1 MDISKLGILGFLDAL
16 SGVETVQ
23 FARRVERLGYS
34 ALWVPEI
41 MGREI
46 FSLST
51 HLLSQT
57 ENLVVGTG
65 VAIAF
70 SYEPIVVASVSK
82 TLGEFFPDRFL
93 LGLGVSNASANA
105 RRGVA
110 YEKPLGFMRDYL
122 AKMKAAPY
130 NAPAPQHEPPVVIA
144 AMMPKML
151 QLAASETRG
160 TLTYFTTT
168 EQIARTREALG
179 PNPWLCA
186 VQAVIL
192 ETDPTKARSMAR
204 RYMKTYLAIDHYV
217 YRLKRLGYNDEDFA
231 NGGSDRLVDAIVAWG
246 NEEKIQLH
254 IAKQLTAGA
263 THVSILPLHP
273 EGRMQ
278 PDERA
283 IEALAPA
290 QL

>member
-1 MDISKLGILGFLDAL
+1 MDLSKIGVLGFLDAL
-16 SGVETVQ
+16 SGAETVR
-23 FARRVERLGYS
+23 FARTIERLGYS
-34 ALWVPEI
+34 VLWVPEL

-51 HLLSQT
+51 QLLSQT
-57 ENLVVGTG
+57 EKLVVGTG

-70 SYEPIVVASVSK
+70 SYEPIIVAGVTK
-82 TLGEFFPDRFL
+82 TLGELFDDRFI
-93 LGLGVSNASANA
+93 LGLGVSNAAANA

-110 YEKPLGFMRDYL
+110 YEKPLAFMRDYL

-151 QLAASETRG
+151 QLAATATQG

-168 EQIARTREALG
+168 EQVARTREALG
-179 PNPWLCA
+179 PQPWLCA
-186 VQAVIL
+186 IQAVIL

-217 YRLKRLGYNDEDFA
+217 YRLKRLGYSEEDFA

-246 NEEKIQLH
+246 DEEKIQLH
-254 IAKQLTAGA
+254 LAKQLTAGA

-273 EGRMQ
+273 EGGLRPMSA
-278 PDERA
+278 RLKA
-283 IEALAPA
+283 APMC
-290 QL
+290 

>member
-1 MDISKLGILGFLDAL
+1 MDLSKIGVLGFLDAL
-16 SGVETVQ
+16 SGEETIT
-23 FARRVERLGYS
+23 FARNIERFGYS
-34 ALWVPEI
+34 ALWVPEL

-57 ENLVVGTG
+57 EKLVIGMG

-70 SYEPIVVASVSK
+70 SYEPIVVAGVTK
-82 TLGEFFPDRFL
+82 TLGEFFENRFI

-122 AKMKAAPY
+122 ARMKAAPY
-130 NAPAPQHEPPVVIA
+130 NAPAPQHTPPVVIA

-151 QLAASETRG
+151 QLAAAETQG

-168 EQIARTREALG
+168 EQVARTRKALG
-179 PNPWLCA
+179 ANPWLCA
-186 VQAVIL
+186 IQAVIL
-192 ETDPTKARSMAR
+192 ETDPAKARATAR

-217 YRLKRLGYNDEDFA
+217 HRLKQLGYGDEDFA
-231 NGGSDRLVDAIVAWG
+231 GGGSDRLVDAIVAWG

-273 EGRMQ
+273 EGGLR

-283 IEALAPA
+283 LEALAPA
-290 QL
+290 RL

>member
-1 MDISKLGILGFLDAL
+1 MDLSKIGVLGFLDGLNGA
-16 SGVETVQ
+16 ETVR
-23 FARRVERLGYS
+23 FAHNVERYGYS
-34 ALWVPEI
+34 MLWVPEL

-51 HLLSQT
+51 HLLTQT
-57 ENLVVGTG
+57 ERLVVGTG

-70 SYEPIVVASVSK
+70 SYEPIVVAGVTK
-82 TLGEFFPDRFL
+82 TLGEFFPDRFI

-110 YEKPLGFMRDYL
+110 YEKPLGFMRDYV
-122 AKMKAAPY
+122 AKIKAAPY
-130 NAPAPQHEPPVVIA
+130 HAPTPQHDPPVVIA

-151 QLAASETRG
+151 RLAATETRG

-168 EQIARTREALG
+168 EQIGHTRAALG
-179 PNPWLCA
+179 PQPWLCA
-186 VQAVIL
+186 IQAIIL
-192 ETDPTKARSMAR
+192 EADPAKARSIAR

-217 YRLKRLGYNDEDFA
+217 YRLKRLGYSDDDFA

-273 EGRMQ
+273 DGGLR

-283 IEALAPA
+283 IEAFAPVQA
-290 QL
+290 

>member
-1 MDISKLGILGFLDAL
+1 MDLSRLGVLGFLDGLTGPEVRRFAHQ
-16 SGVETVQ
+16 VEQ
-23 FARRVERLGYS
+23 LGYS
-34 ALWVPEI
+34 VLWIPEV

-46 FSLST
+46 FSTST
-51 HLLSQT
+51 YVLSQT
-57 ENLVVGTG
+57 ERLVVGTG

-70 SYEPIVVASVSK
+70 SYKPIVVAGAAK
-82 TLGEFFPDRFL
+82 TLGELFEDRFI
-93 LGLGVSNASANA
+93 LGLGVSNQMANA

-110 YEKPLGFMRDYL
+110 YEKPLRFMREYV

-130 NAPAPQHEPPVVIA
+130 NAPAPRQEPPVVIA

-151 QLAASETRG
+151 QLAATAAQG

-179 PNPWLCA
+179 STPWLCA
-186 VQAVIL
+186 IQAVIL
-192 ETDPTKARSMAR
+192 ETEATKARTMAR

-217 YRLKRLGYNDEDFA
+217 HRLKNIGYTEEDLA
-231 NGGSDRLVDAIVAWG
+231 NGGSDRLVDALVAWG
-246 NEEKIQLH
+246 DAAKIRAH
-254 IAKQLTAGA
+254 VDKQFAAGA

-273 EGRMQ
+273 DGSLR

-283 IEALAPA
+283 LEALAPR
-290 QL
+290 

>member
-1 MDISKLGILGFLDAL
+1 MDLSKIGVLGFLDAL
-16 SGVETVQ
+16 SGADTVQ
-23 FARRVERLGYS
+23 FARTVERLGYS
-34 ALWVPEI
+34 VLWVPEL

-51 HLLSQT
+51 QLLSQT
-57 ENLVVGTG
+57 EKLVVGTG

-70 SYEPIVVASVSK
+70 SYEPIVIAGVTK
-82 TLGEFFPDRFL
+82 TLGEFFEDRFI

-130 NAPAPQHEPPVVIA
+130 NAPAPQHTPPVVIA

-151 QLAASETRG
+151 QLAAAETQG

-168 EQIARTREALG
+168 EQVARTRKALG
-179 PNPWLCA
+179 ATPWLCA
-186 VQAVIL
+186 IQAVIL
-192 ETDPTKARSMAR
+192 ETDSAKARSMAR

-217 YRLKRLGYNDEDFA
+217 YRLKQLGYSDEDFA
-231 NGGSDRLVDAIVAWG
+231 NGGSDRLVDALVAWG

-273 EGRMQ
+273 EGGLR

-283 IEALAPA
+283 LEALAPA
-290 QL
+290 RL